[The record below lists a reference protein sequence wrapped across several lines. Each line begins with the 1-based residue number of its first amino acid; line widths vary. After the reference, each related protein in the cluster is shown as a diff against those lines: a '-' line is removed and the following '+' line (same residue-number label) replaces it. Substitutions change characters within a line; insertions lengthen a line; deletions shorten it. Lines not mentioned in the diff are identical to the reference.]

1 MKVLKIVKISLRE
14 YKKILFYFHLKLL
27 PSLTIRKKNAFSS
40 FGLRFIIRVSKSGG
54 KKMTTFKDGFLWGG
68 AVVAH
73 QLEGGC
79 P

>member
-1 MKVLKIVKISLRE
+1 MR
-14 YKKILFYFHLKLL
+14 
-27 PSLTIRKKNAFSS
+27 FSS

>member
-1 MKVLKIVKISLRE
+1 M
-14 YKKILFYFHLKLL
+14 LFYFHLKLL
-27 PSLTIRKKNAFSS
+27 PSLTMRKTTAFSS